1 MKHKTRWLQH
11 NRDVQL
17 NALPT
22 FFLTCQCTR
31 SNFAQIYTNAASPNS
46 FSALSHSR
54 QCHRWWFF
62 PFHEK
67 IHIVKGLIESP
78 AEPGEVFPLT
88 AVSLESSLSWLWNIR
103 KIFGHTGISA
113 LWYTLYLY
121 SITTKLVHI
130 FAVHSSEDDVSASDG
145 SDLGRRYIR
154 RYTNT
159 RKKVIHKFFRYFIIE
174 SFQYISHQW

>member
-22 FFLTCQCTR
+22 SFLTCQYTR

-121 SITTKLVHI
+121 SITIKLVHFTYLLYI
-130 FAVHSSEDDVSASDG
+130 YQKMMLVPQMGQIWVVGILEDT
-145 SDLGRRYIR
+145 LIQE
-154 RYTNT
+154 
-159 RKKVIHKFFRYFIIE
+159 KE
-174 SFQYISHQW
+174 